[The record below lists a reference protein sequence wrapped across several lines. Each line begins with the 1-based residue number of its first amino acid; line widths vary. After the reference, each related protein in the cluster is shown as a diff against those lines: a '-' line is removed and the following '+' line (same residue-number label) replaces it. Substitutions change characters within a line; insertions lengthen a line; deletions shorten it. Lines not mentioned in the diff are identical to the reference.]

1 LPPISAQTL
10 YERMIKVA
18 ILGPES
24 TGKSSLAKSLAEY
37 FNTDWV
43 PEYAR
48 EYVENLAGTYTYED
62 VCTIA
67 KKQIEQEIKYKTDYT
82 EKNEYVFFDTEL
94 IITKVWF
101 EYKFGLV
108 PDFLNEQLATGFFD
122 YYLLCAPDL
131 PWIPDPVRE
140 HGNDRE
146 FFLNWYKK
154 EIEQLE
160 KPYSIITGIGNQ
172 RIENALEALRFIKS

>member
-1 LPPISAQTL
+1 
-10 YERMIKVA
+10 MIKVA

-37 FNTDWV
+37 FITDWV

-48 EYVENLAGTYTYED
+48 EYIENLTDTYTYKD
-62 VCTIA
+62 VCNIA
-67 KKQIEQEIKYKTDYT
+67 KKQIEQEKEYT
-82 EKNEYVFFDTEL
+82 TKSSEKEGYIFFDTEL

-108 PDFLNEQLATGFFD
+108 PDFLSEQLATGFFD

-146 FFLNWYKK
+146 FFLNWYKR
-154 EIEQLE
+154 EIEQLN

-172 RIENALEALRFIKS
+172 RIKNALEALRLLKS

>member
-1 LPPISAQTL
+1 
-10 YERMIKVA
+10 MIKVA

-24 TGKSSLAKSLAEY
+24 TGKSSLAKSLADY
-37 FNTDWV
+37 FNADWI

-48 EYVENLAGTYTYED
+48 EYVENLTEAYTYED
-62 VCTIA
+62 VCRIA
-67 KKQIEQEIKYKTDYT
+67 KKQIEQEQEYNIATSQHGS
-82 EKNEYVFFDTEL
+82 YVFFDTEL

-101 EYKFGLV
+101 EYKFGQV

-140 HGNDRE
+140 HGDDRE

-154 EIEQLE
+154 EIEQLK
-160 KPYSIITGIGNQ
+160 KPYSVITGIGQQ
-172 RIENALEALRFIKS
+172 RIQNALKALCFIKS

>member
-1 LPPISAQTL
+1 
-10 YERMIKVA
+10 MIKVA

-48 EYVENLAGTYTYED
+48 EYVENLAGPYTYED

-67 KKQIEQEIKYKTDYT
+67 KKQIEQEIKYKTNST